1 MKYVVFADYD
11 GTLTNDDN
19 IVTKRT
25 INAIKELIKNNCY
38 VVVCSSRP
46 RYSVNRIKDNISSSE
61 YIISSNGAEIYDTDN
76 EKVIFKKVIEKDI
89 CLDICNRAVECD
101 SRIVL
106 VADNDEYVTE
116 VSHSEHQ
123 IIMDDYKEI
132 IKLNDIK
139 QIFITNNSFAEISEL
154 KKYILQLHNV
164 KIINESLS
172 LKNNVDD
179 NSSYWFSVANKD
191 ISKGTSLKFLA
202 NYLKI
207 PNEHVYAIG
216 NDYND
221 VEMLSNAG
229 ISICFDNCP
238 DDIKQMV
245 DRITCNNNEDGAAKA
260 FEQILSEIEK
270 WKR

>member
-25 INAIKELIKNNCY
+25 VNAIKELIKNNCY

-46 RYSVNRIKDNISSSE
+46 RYSVNWIKDNISSSG
-61 YIISSNGAEIYDTDN
+61 YIISSNGAEIYDADN
-76 EKVIFKKVIEKDI
+76 KKVIFKKVIEKDI
-89 CLDICNRAVECD
+89 CLDICYRAVECN

-123 IIMDDYKEI
+123 IIMDNYKEI
-132 IKLNDIK
+132 IRLHDIK
-139 QIFITNNSFAEISEL
+139 QIFITNNSFDEISKL
-154 KKYILQLHNV
+154 KKYVLKLDNV

-172 LKNNVDD
+172 LKNNFDD
-179 NSSYWFSVANKD
+179 NSDYWFSVANKD
-191 ISKGTSLKFLA
+191 VSKGASLKYLT
-202 NYLKI
+202 NYLEI
-207 PNEHVYAIG
+207 PLEHVYAIG

-221 VEMLSNAG
+221 IEMFSNAG
-229 ISICFDNCP
+229 VSICFDNCP
-238 DDIKQMV
+238 NDIKKMV

-260 FEQILSEIEK
+260 FEQILREIEK
-270 WKR
+270 